1 MDARMQLLHSQEDW
15 RLSTLEAT
23 MQQEDWK
30 LKFEQLKRYHNSVA
44 RQWMR
49 TQDLEREEQ
58 NNVVQKYEKKIADL
72 KQEKKELLLE
82 LEKAHTMGLQSAQ
95 ARMAV
100 ACELACYKL
109 RNMR

>member
-1 MDARMQLLHSQEDW
+1 M
-15 RLSTLEAT
+15 EAT

-72 KQEKKELLLE
+72 PAKPAKCLARCLPS
-82 LEKAHTMGLQSAQ
+82 QSQ
-95 ARMAV
+95 ARAGRGWP
-100 ACELACYKL
+100 AGLGHC
-109 RNMR
+109 